1 MNELKRI
8 SMDLLITLIN
18 EIKKNREVILTFLVG
33 FVLGKII

>member
-8 SMDLLITLIN
+8 GMDLLITLIY
-18 EIKKNREVILTFLVG
+18 EIKKNKEVIITFLIG

>member
-8 SMDLLITLIN
+8 SMDLLITLIY
-18 EIKKNREVILTFLVG
+18 EIKKNKEVIITFLIG

>member
-8 SMDLLITLIN
+8 SMDLLITLIY
-18 EIKKNREVILTFLVG
+18 EIKKNKGVILTFLVG

>member
-8 SMDLLITLIN
+8 GMDLLITLIY
-18 EIKKNREVILTFLVG
+18 EIKKNKEVILTFLVG